1 MLKINHF
8 QINLKSF
15 LKLFFLAII
24 LLFLNSCGVTE
35 KVKNIYKPVDLTK
48 EPLDPDEKAKRN
60 IKEGRGISIGN
71 LGNKSTSYEFS
82 TSNPLW
88 RATLDSIDFMPLS
101 TIDYSGGVI
110 ISDWYN
116 DKKNTKE
123 SIKIIIRF
131 MSNEIQA
138 NSLKI
143 QVFKKNCAVD
153 FNCNTQQIKSNITQ
167 ELAKV
172 ILSKAAILDKESK
185 SKKK

>member
-1 MLKINHF
+1 MNYKNFL
-8 QINLKSF
+8 NLI
-15 LKLFFLAII
+15 FFTII
-24 LLFLNSCGVTE
+24 LIFLNSCGVKE

-48 EPLDPDEKAKRN
+48 EPLDPDARAQKN

-71 LGNKSTSYEFS
+71 LGNKNTNYEFS

-101 TIDYSGGVI
+101 TIDYSGGII
-110 ISDWYN
+110 ISDWYTDN
-116 DKKNTKE
+116 NNSKE

-153 FNCNTQQIKSNITQ
+153 LNCNTQQIKSSISQ

-172 ILSKAAILDKESK
+172 ILNKAAILDKDLK
-185 SKKK
+185 SNKK

>member
-1 MLKINHF
+1 MLQTINF
-8 QINLKSF
+8 QINKKSF
-15 LKLFFLAII
+15 FKLFFFITII
-24 LLFLNSCGVTE
+24 LLFLNSCGVKE

-48 EPLDPDEKAKRN
+48 EPLDPDKKAQKN

-71 LGNKSTSYEFS
+71 LGNKNTNYEFS

-88 RATLDSIDFMPLS
+88 RATLDSIDFIPLS

-116 DKKNTKE
+116 DQNNSKE

-131 MSNEIQA
+131 LSNEIQS

-153 FNCNTQQIKSNITQ
+153 LNCNIQQIKSSISQ

-172 ILSKAAILDKESK
+172 IISKAAVLEKEVK
-185 SKKK
+185 SKK

>member
-1 MLKINHF
+1 MKNKIF
-8 QINLKSF
+8 I
-15 LKLFFLAII
+15 KLFFLTII
-24 LLFLNSCGVTE
+24 LIFLNSCGIKE

-48 EPLDPDEKAKRN
+48 EPLDPDAKAQRN
-60 IKEGRGISIGN
+60 IKEGRGVSLGS
-71 LGNKSTSYEFS
+71 LGNKSTNYEFS

-88 RATLDSIDFMPLS
+88 RATLDSIDFIPLS

-116 DKKNTKE
+116 NKNNSKE

-131 MSNEIQA
+131 LSNEIQA

-143 QVFKKNCAVD
+143 QVFKKECAIDSNCK
-153 FNCNTQQIKSNITQ
+153 TQQIKSAIPE

-172 ILSKAAILDKESK
+172 ILTKAAILDKDLK